1 MGQERLNAI
10 EAELGIKEK
19 KPILSEQANTYT
31 PIGVDTLTPKS
42 KSRLD
47 EIEEE
52 VFQTTITNQP
62 PLNSTFKDDDFINNM
77 EASDPPEVNNKYAY
91 AFKLG
96 LADTYRGVK
105 QIAGKD
111 KEEMK
116 AEQRKLN
123 ELMRGEG
130 GGLVTAAYF
139 GGALLDPAGWLIPFG
154 KAKTLYTMAKY
165 GMVSGAIA
173 GATGY
178 VDTEEGLVRSRGGQ
192 ALLGA
197 AGGAVVAPGIG
208 ALRNLGVKIT
218 GKGELT
224 PIGFKRANLTPSEMI
239 ERGGS
244 TVQVKG
250 KAIEE
255 DLSQG
260 KIYAEGDRTLG
271 VRPEGEIGEQPTSVF
286 DELVKIFRKKDV
298 KIPFPKTQKIYD
310 APKEGELASKPQFFL
325 NKLLKGYEGNVG
337 KRILKVASTGEGGTA
352 LAGGLAGFNLNPE
365 LPIFSTNAPLSS
377 RFGRAFLGATFGYLG
392 VSVLKKGQVK
402 RVYGSDTDEP
412 VTVTES
418 YAEVLGRQI
427 IDKYGLTKDY
437 KILLQKYDGT
447 KNDIASAFVRMS
459 KQIKKLSED
468 ERKIL
473 YNMLEGDIKY
483 DVPSD
488 KLVQLS
494 KDARKLITATG
505 QKYVDLDLLTKET
518 FNTNKSRYLGRLYR
532 KGDEPVELKSIGDDL
547 KPRGHLEEVT
557 VGDWFRKYKNQKPTI
572 NDVVDPDHKGWEL
585 LGDFEEINGQLY
597 EVLKRSKPTPIEQNL
612 GLKGKVLQKEII
624 NRDQLV
630 PVRWQLTKEQRLKM
644 GEIEDA
650 AISIEYTGALM
661 ANTVAKYQ
669 FYSDV
674 AAKFAQ
680 EADGRTAS
688 QMLALPQKY
697 IKIPESRIKGTKS
710 KRFGALAGKYVPE
723 NVYKDIIGTKRY
735 QEKSSNAF
743 YEKYKKLNSLW
754 KVSKTAWNPTVHV
767 NNVFG
772 NIILSDLADVPLTG
786 LPNAFRALRTHGTDG
801 YRSESVMLAIKHGV
815 FDADFVNK
823 EIKNFKQTE
832 LAGIYKSKSDADADE
847 WDSAVSF
854 ASNIYNK
861 VKNNSITSKLED
873 WYRIEDHV
881 FRLNAFMHRIK
892 LGETAEDAALFA
904 RKQFIDYDIDA
915 PLINTLRNTAT
926 PFLSFTYR
934 LIPIL
939 AESAILRPTKF
950 VKYAVAGYGLN
961 KMEELYGGDD
971 AKIERALLPDYEAG
985 NIMDLPFMPKKL
997 IRLPVKSKDGVS
1009 KYLNISRFY
1018 PGGDVLSFSGDSA
1031 IPLLPEPLQPSFGV
1045 GGDFF
1050 FSMIG
1055 FDIFR
1060 MQREFGRGGGSAEEE
1075 ITKAFGTFGK
1085 KLIPNFPFIP
1095 GSYSTK
1101 KLERALRGDV
1111 SKYREPQ
1118 TELEALLTS
1127 FGFKVSNKSI
1137 RTLGASQKVE
1147 FEREMRVQKSRV
1159 KQFKNQVANNQ
1170 ITMADYDRQV
1180 GKVLAKI
1187 NKLTNKFV
1195 GRFDGIDPH
1204 AMTFDSD
1211 MTGFMGSGDKAT
1223 KKDIDYD

>member
-1 MGQERLNAI
+1 MGQERLDALR
-10 EAELGIKEK
+10 AELGVK
-19 KPILSEQANTYT
+19 KDESVISQQETAPTFVA
-31 PIGVDTLTPKS
+31 DTTTTKS
-42 KSRLD
+42 KTKSRLD
-47 EIEEE
+47 SLREEAN
-52 VFQTTITNQP
+52 QTTITNQP
-62 PLNSTFKDDDFINNM
+62 PINSTFKDDDFINNM
-77 EASDPPEVNNKYAY
+77 EASDPPEVTNKYAY

-111 KEEMK
+111 KKEMK

-123 ELMRGEG
+123 ELMRGED

-197 AGGAVVAPGIG
+197 AGGAIVAPGIG
-208 ALRNLGVKIT
+208 ALRNIGVKVT

-224 PIGFKRANLTPSEMI
+224 PIGFKRADLTPSEMI

-286 DELVKIFRKKDV
+286 DELVKIFKKEDV
-298 KIPFPKTQKIYD
+298 KVPFPKTQKIYD
-310 APKEGELASKPQFFL
+310 APKQGELASKPQHFL
-325 NKLLKGYEGNVG
+325 NKMLKGYEENLG

-352 LAGGLAGFNLNPE
+352 FAGGLIGFNADPE
-365 LPIFSTNAPLSS
+365 SPIFSINAPLSS
-377 RFGRAFLGATFGYLG
+377 RFGRAFLGAAFGYLG
-392 VSVLKKGQVK
+392 VSVLKKGQVRK
-402 RVYGSDTDEP
+402 VYGSDTDEP
-412 VTVTES
+412 VVLSES

-459 KQIKKLSED
+459 KQIKKLNED

-494 KDARKLITATG
+494 KDARKLISATG
-505 QKYVDLDLLTKET
+505 QKYVDLDLLTKKT
-518 FNTNKSRYLGRLYR
+518 FNNNKDRYLGRLYR
-532 KGDEPVELKSIGDDL
+532 KGEEPVELKASGDDL

-557 VGDWFRKYKNQKPTI
+557 VGDWFRKFKNQKPTI

-597 EVLKRSKPTPIEQNL
+597 EVLKRSKPTPLEQNL
-612 GLKGKVLQKEII
+612 GQKGKALQKKILK
-624 NRDQLV
+624 RDQLV

-669 FYSDV
+669 FYADV
-674 AAKFAQ
+674 ARQFAQ

-688 QMLALPQKY
+688 QMLALPQRY
-697 IKIPESRIKGTKS
+697 IKIPENKISGTKS

-743 YEKYKKLNSLW
+743 YAKYKKLNSLW

-772 NIILSDLADVPLTG
+772 NIILSDLADVPLTS
-786 LPNAFRALRTHGTDG
+786 LPKAFRALRTHGKDG

-823 EIKNFKQTE
+823 EIRNFKQTE
-832 LAGIYKSKSDADADE
+832 LAGIYKSKSNADE
-847 WDSAVSF
+847 WDNAVDIGTK
-854 ASNIYNK
+854 IYSK

-881 FRLNAFMHRIK
+881 FRLNAFMHRMK
-892 LGETAEDAALFA
+892 LGNTAEDAALFA

-934 LIPIL
+934 LVPIL
-939 AESAILRPTKF
+939 AEAAILRPTKF
-950 VKYAVAGYGLN
+950 VKYAAAGYGLN
-961 KMEELYGGDD
+961 KMEELYGGED

-1018 PGGDVLSFSGDSA
+1018 PGGDVLSFEGNNA

-1045 GGDFF
+1045 GGDFL

-1060 MQREFGRGGGSAEEE
+1060 MQREFGRGGGTAVEET
-1075 ITKAFGTFGK
+1075 TKALGSFSK

-1101 KLERALRGDV
+1101 KLERALKGDV

-1137 RTLGASQKVE
+1137 RTLGASQKAQ
-1147 FEREMRVQKSRV
+1147 FERDVRVQKSKL

-1180 GKVLAKI
+1180 GKILAKI

-1204 AMTFDSD
+1204 AMTFDAD